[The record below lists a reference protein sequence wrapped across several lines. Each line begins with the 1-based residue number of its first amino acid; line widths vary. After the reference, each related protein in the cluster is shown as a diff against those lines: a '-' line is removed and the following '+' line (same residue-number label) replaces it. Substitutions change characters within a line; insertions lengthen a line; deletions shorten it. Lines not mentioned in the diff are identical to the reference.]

1 MQLIKYLH
9 SCTTESSIKNMESGI
24 RNKRKLCTSLSNNL
38 WWNVWSN
45 EKILFKNIFLF
56 SFIPSHVKFILSD
69 VHNTE
74 FTNESPEN
82 ELISFETPP
91 LRLKQ
96 VRITLIHNRMQI
108 LKQNSSIL
116 LCHIPECCFLEPSSI
131 CETRTQTENL
141 QQEVICI
148 HRSNTTLPH
157 RSTITSIQFPGMS

>member
-1 MQLIKYLH
+1 MYITFQQSMMKCMKQWENPVQKHFSVQFHPFTCKVYTFWC
-9 SCTTESSIKNMESGI
+9 SQY
-24 RNKRKLCTSLSNNL
+24 RVYKRVSWKWAYFIWNTSA
-38 WWNVWSN
+38 
-45 EKILFKNIFLF
+45 E
-56 SFIPSHVKFILSD
+56 VK
-69 VHNTE
+69 E
-74 FTNESPEN
+74 
-82 ELISFETPP
+82 
-91 LRLKQ
+91 

-148 HRSNTTLPH
+148 LRSNTTLPH